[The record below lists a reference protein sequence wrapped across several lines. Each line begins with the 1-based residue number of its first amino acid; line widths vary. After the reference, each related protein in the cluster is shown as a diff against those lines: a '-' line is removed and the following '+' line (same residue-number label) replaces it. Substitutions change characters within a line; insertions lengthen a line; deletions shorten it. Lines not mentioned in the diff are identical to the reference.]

1 MSFSAVESDQKK
13 NQLYKV
19 IRYAYSPIF
28 LQDLFE
34 LVAWSPKAKGPAE
47 KNRGGAQ

>member
-13 NQLYKV
+13 NSLYKV
-19 IRYAYSPIF
+19 ITYAYSPIF

-34 LVAWSPKAKGPAE
+34 LVAWSPKGPAE